1 MYRHLLVTVDGAPGG
16 IDAIGHALELAR
28 AVGARV
34 TFMLAGAAPDSRLS
48 GARLPE
54 HGAKVEAAARAQG
67 LSHAIAGAG
76 HPAAGGAA
84 PGALAAELG
93 CDLIGVAA
101 LPHDADAAA
110 CAQRRDL
117 LATSGVPVLVC
128 TSRRSPAEAR
138 VMARCLD
145 AHRTVGVLLYALMAS
160 ATHVDAPQRQAS
172 DTQRA
177 LMASATHVDVPQR
190 QASDTQRALTASAAN
205 ADAPQ
210 RRAADMQRALAS
222 LAALQRARVGTA
234 AEARLFT
241 ALRVRAECVAAELDE
256 LDRQRQRDAQ
266 ALDAL
271 ERIAAD
277 GLPSAAFDAALARYA
292 HGAFEQMGRMEG
304 VIFPAARRYL
314 GDADWAELDEPLADG
329 AAATPP
335 RANKANEPNE
345 PDDARR
351 ASD

>member
-34 TFMLAGAAPDSRLS
+34 TFLLAGAAPASRLS

-76 HPAAGGAA
+76 PPGAGDAA

-110 CAQRRDL
+110 CAQRQHL

-128 TSRRSPAEAR
+128 TSRRTPAEAR

-145 AHRTVGVLLYALMAS
+145 AHRAVGGLLHALMAS
-160 ATHVDAPQRQAS
+160 GVDADARQRQAS
-172 DTQRA
+172 DAQHG
-177 LMASATHVDVPQR
+177 LMDADVPLLH
-190 QASDTQRALTASAAN
+190 A
-205 ADAPQ
+205 ADA
-210 RRAADMQRALAS
+210 QRALAS

-234 AEARLFT
+234 AEAHLFA

-314 GDADWAELDEPLADG
+314 GDADWAGLDEPLADG

-335 RANKANEPNE
+335 DMNE

>member
-1 MYRHLLVTVDGAPGG
+1 MYRHLLVTVDGTPGG

-34 TFMLAGAAPDSRLS
+34 TFMLTGAAPDSRLS

-67 LSHAIAGAG
+67 LSHVIAGAG
-76 HPAAGGAA
+76 HPGAGDAA

-110 CAQRRDL
+110 CVQRQHL

-145 AHRTVGVLLYALMAS
+145 AHRAVGGLLHALMAS
-160 ATHVDAPQRQAS
+160 GANVGVDVDAQRQ
-172 DTQRA
+172 
-177 LMASATHVDVPQR
+177 
-190 QASDTQRALTASAAN
+190 
-205 ADAPQ
+205 
-210 RRAADMQRALAS
+210 AADMQDALAS
-222 LAALQRARVGTA
+222 LATLQRARVGTA
-234 AEARLFT
+234 AEARLFA

-271 ERIAAD
+271 MRIAAD
-277 GLPSAAFDAALARYA
+277 GLPSAAFDTALARYA

-314 GDADWAELDEPLADG
+314 GDADWAGLDESLAEG

-335 RANKANEPNE
+335 RANEPNE

>member
-1 MYRHLLVTVDGAPGG
+1 MYRHLLVTVDGTPGG

-34 TFMLAGAAPDSRLS
+34 TFMLPGAAPDSRLS

-76 HPAAGGAA
+76 HPGAGHPAADDTA
-84 PGALAAELG
+84 PGTLAAELG

-110 CAQRRDL
+110 CAQRQHL

-138 VMARCLD
+138 VMARCFD
-145 AHRTVGVLLYALMAS
+145 AHRAVEAWLHALV
-160 ATHVDAPQRQAS
+160 ATGTALSEPQQQAA
-172 DTQRA
+172 DTQ
-177 LMASATHVDVPQR
+177 D
-190 QASDTQRALTASAAN
+190 
-205 ADAPQ
+205 
-210 RRAADMQRALAS
+210 ALAS
-222 LAALQRARVGTA
+222 LAALQGARVGTA
-234 AEARLFT
+234 AEARLFA

-271 ERIAAD
+271 VRIAAD
-277 GLPSAAFDAALARYA
+277 GLPSTAFDTALARYA

-314 GDADWAELDEPLADG
+314 GDADWVGLDESLADG
-329 AAATPP
+329 ATATPP
-335 RANKANEPNE
+335 RANEPNE
-345 PDDARR
+345 PDDAPR

>member
-1 MYRHLLVTVDGAPGG
+1 MYRHLLVTVDGSPGG

-34 TFMLAGAAPDSRLS
+34 TFMLTGAAPDSRLS

-76 HPAAGGAA
+76 HPGAGHPGAGDAA

-101 LPHDADAAA
+101 LPHEADAAA
-110 CAQRRDL
+110 CAQRRHL

-128 TSRRSPAEAR
+128 TSRRTPAEAR

-145 AHRTVGVLLYALMAS
+145 AHRAVEGWLSALMAS
-160 ATHVDAPQRQAS
+160 SLHTG
-172 DTQRA
+172 
-177 LMASATHVDVPQR
+177 VDVPQ
-190 QASDTQRALTASAAN
+190 Q
-205 ADAPQ
+205 
-210 RRAADMQRALAS
+210 RAADTQEALAS
-222 LAALQRARVGTA
+222 LAALQHARFGTA
-234 AEARLFT
+234 AEARLFA
-241 ALRVRAECVAAELDE
+241 ALRIRAECVAAELDE

-271 ERIAAD
+271 MRMAAE
-277 GLPSAAFDAALARYA
+277 GLPSAAFDTALARYA

-314 GDADWAELDEPLADG
+314 GDADWAGLDESLADG

-335 RANKANEPNE
+335 RANEPNE
-345 PDDARR
+345 PDDAQL

>member
-1 MYRHLLVTVDGAPGG
+1 MYRHLLVTVDGSPGG

-34 TFMLAGAAPDSRLS
+34 TFMLTDAAPDSRLS

-76 HPAAGGAA
+76 HPGAGDAA

-101 LPHDADAAA
+101 LPHEADAAA
-110 CAQRRDL
+110 CAQRRHL

-128 TSRRSPAEAR
+128 TSRRTPAEAR

-145 AHRTVGVLLYALMAS
+145 AHRAVEGWL
-160 ATHVDAPQRQAS
+160 
-172 DTQRA
+172 RA
-177 LMASATHVDVPQR
+177 LMACGTASNEPQH
-190 QASDTQRALTASAAN
+190 QMIDTQE
-205 ADAPQ
+205 
-210 RRAADMQRALAS
+210 ALAS
-222 LAALQRARVGTA
+222 LAALQHARVGTA
-234 AEARLFT
+234 AEARLFA
-241 ALRVRAECVAAELDE
+241 ALRIRAECVAAELDE

-271 ERIAAD
+271 MRIAAE
-277 GLPSAAFDAALARYA
+277 GLPSAAFDTALARYA

-314 GDADWAELDEPLADG
+314 GDADWAELDVSLADG

-335 RANKANEPNE
+335 RANEPNE

>member
-34 TFMLAGAAPDSRLS
+34 TFMLTGAAPDSRLS

-67 LSHAIAGAG
+67 LSHVIAGAG
-76 HPAAGGAA
+76 HPGAGRPGSGDAA

-110 CAQRRDL
+110 CAQRQHL

-145 AHRTVGVLLYALMAS
+145 AHRAVEGWLHVLMAS
-160 ATHVDAPQRQAS
+160 GLHTEVDTPQQQAA
-172 DTQRA
+172 DTQ
-177 LMASATHVDVPQR
+177 D
-190 QASDTQRALTASAAN
+190 
-205 ADAPQ
+205 
-210 RRAADMQRALAS
+210 ALAS

-234 AEARLFT
+234 AEARLFA

-256 LDRQRQRDAQ
+256 LDRQRQRDVQ

-271 ERIAAD
+271 VRIAAD
-277 GLPSAAFDAALARYA
+277 GLPSAAFDTALARYA

-314 GDADWAELDEPLADG
+314 GDADWAGLDESLADG
-329 AAATPP
+329 ATATPP
-335 RANKANEPNE
+335 SANEPNE

>member
-1 MYRHLLVTVDGAPGG
+1 
-16 IDAIGHALELAR
+16 
-28 AVGARV
+28 
-34 TFMLAGAAPDSRLS
+34 
-48 GARLPE
+48 
-54 HGAKVEAAARAQG
+54 
-67 LSHAIAGAG
+67 
-76 HPAAGGAA
+76 
-84 PGALAAELG
+84 
-93 CDLIGVAA
+93 IGVAA

-110 CAQRRDL
+110 CAQRQHL

-145 AHRTVGVLLYALMAS
+145 AHRAVEGWLHALMAFG
-160 ATHVDAPQRQAS
+160 ANVEADTRQQQAA
-172 DTQRA
+172 DTQ
-177 LMASATHVDVPQR
+177 D
-190 QASDTQRALTASAAN
+190 
-205 ADAPQ
+205 
-210 RRAADMQRALAS
+210 ALAS

-234 AEARLFT
+234 AEARLFAT
-241 ALRVRAECVAAELDE
+241 LRVRAECVAAELDE

-271 ERIAAD
+271 MRIAAD
-277 GLPSAAFDAALARYA
+277 GLPSAAFDMALARYA

-314 GDADWAELDEPLADG
+314 GDADWAGLDESLADG

-335 RANKANEPNE
+335 RANEPNE

>member
-34 TFMLAGAAPDSRLS
+34 TFLLAGAAPASRLS

-76 HPAAGGAA
+76 HPGA
-84 PGALAAELG
+84 GALAAELG

-110 CAQRRDL
+110 CAQRRHL

-128 TSRRSPAEAR
+128 TSRRTPAEAR

-145 AHRTVGVLLYALMAS
+145 AHRAVGGLLHALMAS
-160 ATHVDAPQRQAS
+160 GVDADADARQRQAS
-172 DTQRA
+172 DAQHG
-177 LMASATHVDVPQR
+177 LI
-190 QASDTQRALTASAAN
+190 ASAAHADVLQRHAAN
-205 ADAPQ
+205 AQ
-210 RRAADMQRALAS
+210 RTLAS

-234 AEARLFT
+234 AEAHLFA

-314 GDADWAELDEPLADG
+314 GDADWAGLDEPLADG

-335 RANKANEPNE
+335 DMNE

>member
-34 TFMLAGAAPDSRLS
+34 TFMLVGAAPDSRLS

-76 HPAAGGAA
+76 DPGAGNAA

-110 CAQRRDL
+110 RAQRQHL

-128 TSRRSPAEAR
+128 TSRRTPAEAR

-145 AHRTVGVLLYALMAS
+145 AHRTVGVLLHALMAS
-160 ATHVDAPQRQAS
+160 AAHADAPQRQ
-172 DTQRA
+172 
-177 LMASATHVDVPQR
+177 
-190 QASDTQRALTASAAN
+190 
-205 ADAPQ
+205 
-210 RRAADMQRALAS
+210 ALAS
-222 LAALQRARVGTA
+222 LAALQHARVGTA
-234 AEARLFT
+234 AEARLFA
-241 ALRVRAECVAAELDE
+241 ALRDRAECVAAELDE

-271 ERIAAD
+271 MRIAAE
-277 GLPSAAFDAALARYA
+277 GLPSAAFDTALARYA

-314 GDADWAELDEPLADG
+314 GDADWAGLDESLADG

-335 RANKANEPNE
+335 CASEPNEPNEPNE

-351 ASD
+351 ASG

>member
-1 MYRHLLVTVDGAPGG
+1 MYRHLLVTVDGVPGG
-16 IDAIGHALELAR
+16 IAAIGHALELAR

-34 TFMLAGAAPDSRLS
+34 TFVLPGTAPDSRLS

-67 LSHAIAGAG
+67 LSHVIAGAG
-76 HPAAGGAA
+76 HPAAGDPAAGDPGAGHPA
-84 PGALAAELG
+84 SGDASPGALADTLG

-101 LPHDADAAA
+101 LPPDADAAA
-110 CAQRRDL
+110 RAQRQHL
-117 LATSGVPVLVC
+117 LATSAVPVLVC
-128 TSRRSPAEAR
+128 TSHRTPAEAR
-138 VMARCLD
+138 VTARCLD
-145 AHRTVGVLLYALMAS
+145 AHRRVGALLQALMAC
-160 ATHVDAPQRQAS
+160 AAAADEPPRQAVDA
-172 DTQRA
+172 
-177 LMASATHVDVPQR
+177 
-190 QASDTQRALTASAAN
+190 
-205 ADAPQ
+205 
-210 RRAADMQRALAS
+210 QRALAS
-222 LAALQRARVGTA
+222 LAELQDARSGTA
-234 AEARLFT
+234 ADARLFA

-271 ERIAAD
+271 ARIAAD
-277 GLPSAAFDAALARYA
+277 GLPSAAFDTALARYA

-314 GDADWAELDEPLADG
+314 GDADWRELDEPPADG
-329 AAATPP
+329 ATATPP
-335 RANKANEPNE
+335 AMNE

>member
-1 MYRHLLVTVDGAPGG
+1 MYRHLLVTVDGTPGG

-34 TFMLAGAAPDSRLS
+34 TFMLTGAAPDSRLS

-76 HPAAGGAA
+76 DAA

-110 CAQRRDL
+110 CVRRQHL

-128 TSRRSPAEAR
+128 TSRRSAAEAR

-145 AHRTVGVLLYALMAS
+145 AHRAVDGLLHALMAS
-160 ATHVDAPQRQAS
+160 GANVGVDVDEQRQA
-172 DTQRA
+172 T
-177 LMASATHVDVPQR
+177 
-190 QASDTQRALTASAAN
+190 
-205 ADAPQ
+205 
-210 RRAADMQRALAS
+210 DMQDALAS
-222 LAALQRARVGTA
+222 LATLQRARVGTA
-234 AEARLFT
+234 AEARLFA

-271 ERIAAD
+271 MRIAAD
-277 GLPSAAFDAALARYA
+277 GLPSAAFDTALARYA

-314 GDADWAELDEPLADG
+314 GDADWAGLDGSLADG
-329 AAATPP
+329 ATATPP
-335 RANKANEPNE
+335 RANEPNEPNE

>member
-1 MYRHLLVTVDGAPGG
+1 MYRHLLVTVDGTPGG

-34 TFMLAGAAPDSRLS
+34 TFMLPGAAPDSRLS

-67 LSHAIAGAG
+67 LSHAIAGSGHPGAG
-76 HPAAGGAA
+76 HPGAADDAA

-101 LPHDADAAA
+101 LPPDADAAA
-110 CAQRRDL
+110 CAQRQHL

-128 TSRRSPAEAR
+128 TSRRTPAEAR

-145 AHRTVGVLLYALMAS
+145 AHRAVEGWL
-160 ATHVDAPQRQAS
+160 
-172 DTQRA
+172 RA
-177 LMASATHVDVPQR
+177 LMASSLHTGV
-190 QASDTQRALTASAAN
+190 
-205 ADAPQ
+205 DAPQ
-210 RRAADMQRALAS
+210 QHAADTQEALAS
-222 LAALQRARVGTA
+222 LAALQHVRFGTA
-234 AEARLFT
+234 AEARLFA

-271 ERIAAD
+271 MRIAAE
-277 GLPSAAFDAALARYA
+277 GLPSAAFDTALARYA

-314 GDADWAELDEPLADG
+314 GDADWAGLDESLANG
-329 AAATPP
+329 AAAPPP
-335 RANKANEPNE
+335 RANEPNE

>member
-1 MYRHLLVTVDGAPGG
+1 MYRHLLVTVDGTPGG

-34 TFMLAGAAPDSRLS
+34 TFLLPGAAPDSRLS

-67 LSHAIAGAG
+67 VSHAIAGAG
-76 HPAAGGAA
+76 HPGAGDAA
-84 PGALAAELG
+84 PGTLAAELG

-110 CAQRRDL
+110 RAQRQRL
-117 LATSGVPVLVC
+117 LATSSVPVLVC

-138 VMARCLD
+138 VMARCFD
-145 AHRTVGVLLYALMAS
+145 AHRAVGGLL
-160 ATHVDAPQRQAS
+160 
-172 DTQRA
+172 
-177 LMASATHVDVPQR
+177 
-190 QASDTQRALTASAAN
+190 RALTASGAKAHVGAPPRQV
-205 ADAPQ
+205 ADTQ
-210 RRAADMQRALAS
+210 DALTS

-234 AEARLFT
+234 AEARLCA

-271 ERIAAD
+271 MRIASD

-314 GDADWAELDEPLADG
+314 GDADWAGLDASLADG

-335 RANKANEPNE
+335 RANEPNE

>member
-1 MYRHLLVTVDGAPGG
+1 MYRHLLVTVDGTPGG

-34 TFMLAGAAPDSRLS
+34 TFMLPGAAPDSRLS

-76 HPAAGGAA
+76 HPGAGDAA

-110 CAQRRDL
+110 CAQRQHL

-145 AHRTVGVLLYALMAS
+145 AHRAVGGLLHALMAS
-160 ATHVDAPQRQAS
+160 GSDADVDASPRQ
-172 DTQRA
+172 
-177 LMASATHVDVPQR
+177 
-190 QASDTQRALTASAAN
+190 
-205 ADAPQ
+205 
-210 RRAADMQRALAS
+210 AADMHDALAS

-234 AEARLFT
+234 IEAHLFA

-271 ERIAAD
+271 ARIAAG
-277 GLPSAAFDAALARYA
+277 GLPSAAFDTALARYA

-314 GDADWAELDEPLADG
+314 GDADWAGLDEPQPLADV
-329 AAATPP
+329 ATATPP
-335 RANKANEPNE
+335 RANEPNE

>member
-34 TFMLAGAAPDSRLS
+34 TFLLAGAAPASRLS

-67 LSHAIAGAG
+67 LSHVIAGAG
-76 HPAAGGAA
+76 HPGAGHPGAGDAA
-84 PGALAAELG
+84 PAALAAELG

-110 CAQRRDL
+110 CAQRRHL

-128 TSRRSPAEAR
+128 TSRRTPAEAR

-145 AHRTVGVLLYALMAS
+145 AHRAVGELLHALMAFGVG
-160 ATHVDAPQRQAS
+160 ADVDVDARQQRQAS
-172 DTQRA
+172 DAQPG
-177 LMASATHVDVPQR
+177 LMATDAHADVP
-190 QASDTQRALTASAAN
+190 L
-205 ADAPQ
+205 
-210 RRAADMQRALAS
+210 RRAADAQRALAS

-234 AEARLFT
+234 AEAQLFA

-314 GDADWAELDEPLADG
+314 GDADWAGLDDPLADG

-335 RANKANEPNE
+335 GMNE

>member
-34 TFMLAGAAPDSRLS
+34 TFVLPGAAPDSRLS

-67 LSHAIAGAG
+67 LSHVIAGAG
-76 HPAAGGAA
+76 RPGAGDAA
-84 PGALAAELG
+84 PGVLAAELG

-101 LPHDADAAA
+101 LPPDADAAA
-110 CAQRRDL
+110 CAKRQHL

-128 TSRRSPAEAR
+128 TQRRTPAEVR
-138 VMARCLD
+138 VMAQCLD
-145 AHRTVGVLLYALMAS
+145 AHRAVEGWL
-160 ATHVDAPQRQAS
+160 
-172 DTQRA
+172 RA
-177 LMASATHVDVPQR
+177 LMASSLHAEV
-190 QASDTQRALTASAAN
+190 
-205 ADAPQ
+205 DAPQ
-210 RRAADMQRALAS
+210 QHAADPQEALAS
-222 LAALQRARVGTA
+222 LAALQHARVGTA
-234 AEARLFT
+234 AEARLFA
-241 ALRVRAECVAAELDE
+241 ALRDRAECVAAELDE

-271 ERIAAD
+271 MRIAAE
-277 GLPSAAFDAALARYA
+277 GLPSAAFDTALARYA

-314 GDADWAELDEPLADG
+314 GDADWAGLDESLADG

-335 RANKANEPNE
+335 SANEPNE
-345 PDDARR
+345 PDDARH